1 MSDTNLPVVTPV
13 EDEVKFEPEAPE
25 LPPDEPVTVIVDPIA
40 HGEAAQRAA
49 NKMPHSERTVNGGK
63 RA

>member
-1 MSDTNLPVVTPV
+1 MIDDEKLPVVLPV
-13 EDEVKFEPEAPE
+13 EEVTEEIPEPTA
-25 LPPDEPVTVIVDPIA
+25 DEPVTVVVDPAA

-63 RA
+63 RP